1 MTLHDDG
8 EVSARQYDAMAADYA
23 TDNDDN
29 AFNSGY
35 ERPATIALLGD
46 VAGQRVLEV
55 GCGAGPLTECLVDQ
69 GASVTAVDI
78 SPAMLDL
85 ARERVGSGAE
95 FHLADLSRPLSFA
108 DDGTFDIV
116 VASLV
121 LHYVERWEPVLRE
134 FRRVLTPHGKVVIST
149 HHPAHDW
156 QVHSPD
162 DYFAVKQVSEIWE
175 KGSGAYEVT
184 FWRRPLTAMTAAF
197 SAAGF
202 VIERLVEPD
211 PVPELRDRD
220 PEADQLL
227 RTEPGFLFFRLVAGT

>member
-1 MTLHDDG
+1 MTPSDG
-8 EVSARQYDAMAADYA
+8 ELSARQYDAMAADYA
-23 TDNDDN
+23 ADNDDN

-35 ERPATIALLGD
+35 ERPATIALLGA

-55 GCGAGPLTECLVDQ
+55 GCGAGPLTEWLVDQ
-69 GASVTAVDI
+69 GATVTAVDI

-85 ARERVGSGAE
+85 ARARIGDGAT
-95 FHLADLSRPLSFA
+95 FHLADLSSPLTFA
-108 DDGTFDIV
+108 NDDEFDIV

-121 LHYVERWEPVLRE
+121 MHYVEHWEPVLDE
-134 FRRVLTPHGKVVIST
+134 FRRVLVSHGKVVIST

-162 DYFAVKQVSEIWE
+162 NYFAVKQVSEVWE

-197 SAAGF
+197 AAAGF
-202 VIERLVEPD
+202 MIERLVEPE
-211 PVPELRDRD
+211 PLPEVRDRD

-227 RTEPGFLFFRLVAGT
+227 RTEPGFLFFRLVATR